1 MTFTTRRS
9 IARRSLACLVAGAFG
24 LGGHCAFAQ
33 VAGANAYDIQAHIS
47 VAGLLNLDIA
57 PIKQSQMTPQAGSF
71 DLQGQL
77 QDWSN
82 SNAVASVSAGTLQ
95 SAVQFEPGASQFI
108 AGAESTAADVAVSA
122 VSLLG
127 ASLIE
132 ITADQVHALT
142 LISGQCPS
150 QPSRAPARGPRPDD
164 LGDEISNLLYG
175 NGFDTPSLLPVDTI
189 EVPGLHISI
198 LGIPVPDLPL
208 NPPPN
213 TGIDLQPLGIVGATL
228 MLNEQTSGGD
238 GVNTLTMSSNAVHLN
253 LDVAGLVTAD
263 VTLGHADTSVNCAN

>member
-9 IARRSLACLVAGAFG
+9 IARRAPACLFAGA
-24 LGGHCAFAQ
+24 LGIAGHSAFAQ
-33 VAGANAYDIQAHIS
+33 TAAANAYDIQAHVS

-57 PIKQSQMTPQAGSF
+57 PIKQSLMTPQADAF
-71 DLQGQL
+71 ELQDQL
-77 QDWSN
+77 QDWSEGDAAAN
-82 SNAVASVSAGTLQ
+82 VSAGTLQ
-95 SAVQFEPGASQFI
+95 SAVQWQPSAAQFI
-108 AGAESTAADVAVSA
+108 GGAEANAAHVAVSA

-132 ITADQVHALT
+132 IAADQVHALT

-150 QPSRAPARGPRPDD
+150 QPSAVPTRGPQPND
-164 LGDEISNLLYG
+164 LGDQISNLLYG
-175 NGFDTPSLLPVDTI
+175 NGFDAPSLLPVRSI
-189 EVPGLHISI
+189 ELPGLQVSI

-213 TGIDLQPLGIVGATL
+213 TGIDLHALGIAGATL
-228 MLNEQTSGGD
+228 VLNEQTTSGD
-238 GVNTLTMSSNAVHLN
+238 SVNTLAMSANALHLT
-253 LDVAGLVTAD
+253 LDVAGLITAD

>member
-9 IARRSLACLVAGAFG
+9 IARRSLACLVASAFG
-24 LGGHCAFAQ
+24 ITGHAAFAQ
-33 VAGANAYDIQAHIS
+33 VAGADAYDIKAHIS

-57 PIKQSQMTPQAGSF
+57 PIKQSLMTPQAGAF

-82 SNAVASVSAGTLQ
+82 SNAVASVSAGTLH
-95 SAVQFEPGASQFI
+95 SAVQWQPSASQFI
-108 AGAESTAADVAVSA
+108 GGAEATAANVAVNA

-132 ITADQVHALT
+132 ISADQVHALT

-150 QPSRAPARGPRPDD
+150 QPSRAPARGPQPDD
-164 LGDEISNLLYG
+164 LGDEISNLLYS
-175 NGFDTPSLLPVDTI
+175 NGFDTPSLLPVHTT
-189 EVPGLHISI
+189 ELPGLQISI

-213 TGIDLQPLGIVGATL
+213 TGIDLQALGIVGATL
-228 MLNEQTSGGD
+228 VLNEQTSSGD
-238 GVNTLTMSSNAVHLN
+238 GINALATSSNALHLN
-253 LDVAGLVTAD
+253 LNVAGLITSD